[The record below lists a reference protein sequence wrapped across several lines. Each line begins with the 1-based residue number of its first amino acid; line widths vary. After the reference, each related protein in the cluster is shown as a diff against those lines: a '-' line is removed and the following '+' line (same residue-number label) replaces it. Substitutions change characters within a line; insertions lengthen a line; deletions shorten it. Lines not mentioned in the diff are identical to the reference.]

1 MKRRK
6 CGLPSS
12 LLNKPHVRAINTTF
26 TSKRFLAHLFSITSF
41 YYSSSEFFVYFI
53 NRGHYSNAI
62 EYKCNQPLTFVSE
75 YDRLITNVIN
85 ERICMNQN
93 NSKPWY
99 KRFWVWLGLIVL
111 LGVVVSVAS
120 PKETPK
126 LAEGSSSGSGSSEQ
140 KTEQT
145 SFKVGDVIAFD
156 EKKVTVVS
164 VQRSWDTG
172 NQFMKPD
179 AGNEFVKVQVSIENN
194 SKSEAM
200 YNTFD
205 WKLQDSKGVIK
216 DVDATGYGVE
226 GALSSGEL
234 AGFLVFE
241 VASGDAGL
249 TLRYNASFWSD
260 RKIEVK
266 L

>member
-1 MKRRK
+1 MDK
-6 CGLPSS
+6 
-12 LLNKPHVRAINTTF
+12 NI
-26 TSKRFLAHLFSITSF
+26 
-41 YYSSSEFFVYFI
+41 
-53 NRGHYSNAI
+53 
-62 EYKCNQPLTFVSE
+62 
-75 YDRLITNVIN
+75 
-85 ERICMNQN
+85 

-99 KRFWVWLGLIVL
+99 KRFWVWFGLIIL
-111 LGVVVSVAS
+111 LGVIIGVAS

-126 LAEGSSSGSGSSEQ
+126 VADSSSSGSSEQ
-140 KTEQT
+140 KSEQT

-164 VQRSWDTG
+164 VERNWDTG
-172 NQFMKPD
+172 NQFIKPD

-194 SKSEAM
+194 AKNEAM

-216 DVDATGYGVE
+216 DVDSVGYGVE

-234 AGFLVFE
+234 APDGKVAGFLVFE
-241 VASGDAGL
+241 VTNGDAGL
-249 TLRYNASFWSD
+249 TLRYNPSFWSD

>member
-1 MKRRK
+1 M
-6 CGLPSS
+6 
-12 LLNKPHVRAINTTF
+12 
-26 TSKRFLAHLFSITSF
+26 
-41 YYSSSEFFVYFI
+41 
-53 NRGHYSNAI
+53 
-62 EYKCNQPLTFVSE
+62 
-75 YDRLITNVIN
+75 
-85 ERICMNQN
+85 
-93 NSKPWY
+93 
-99 KRFWVWLGLIVL
+99 
-111 LGVVVSVAS
+111 
-120 PKETPK
+120 
-126 LAEGSSSGSGSSEQ
+126 
-140 KTEQT
+140 
-145 SFKVGDVIAFD
+145 IAFD

-164 VQRSWDTG
+164 VQRNWDTG

-216 DVDATGYGVE
+216 DVDSVAYGVE

-234 AGFLVFE
+234 APGGKVAGFLVFE

-249 TLRYNASFWSD
+249 TLRYNPSFWSD

>member
-1 MKRRK
+1 
-6 CGLPSS
+6 
-12 LLNKPHVRAINTTF
+12 
-26 TSKRFLAHLFSITSF
+26 
-41 YYSSSEFFVYFI
+41 
-53 NRGHYSNAI
+53 
-62 EYKCNQPLTFVSE
+62 
-75 YDRLITNVIN
+75 
-85 ERICMNQN
+85 MNQN
-93 NSKPWY
+93 IKKPWY

-111 LGVVVSVAS
+111 FGIIVSAAS
-120 PKETPK
+120 PKEAPK
-126 LAEGSSSGSGSSEQ
+126 LTEGSSSGSSSSEQ
-140 KTEQT
+140 KTQQT
-145 SFKVGDVIAFD
+145 SFKVGDMIAFD

-164 VQRSWDTG
+164 VQRNWDTG

-194 SKSEAM
+194 SKNEAM

-216 DVDATGYGVE
+216 DVDSVAYGVE

-234 AGFLVFE
+234 APGGKVAGFLVFE

-249 TLRYNASFWSD
+249 TLRYNPSFWSD